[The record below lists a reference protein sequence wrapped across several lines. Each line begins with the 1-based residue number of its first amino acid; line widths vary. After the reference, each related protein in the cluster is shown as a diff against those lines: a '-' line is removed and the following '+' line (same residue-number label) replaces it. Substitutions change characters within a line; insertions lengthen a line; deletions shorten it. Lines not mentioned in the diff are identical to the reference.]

1 MTSFRIV
8 EVEGPALWLEVQTP
22 DALFEVITNVRLD
35 SETLVLYD
43 FHVDGPGAHALGL
56 REVRRLVHEA
66 MDAYDVAQLEI
77 HGFRRSTGANPG
89 RKPRVLRFVRC

>member
-1 MTSFRIV
+1 MASFRIV
-8 EVEGPALWLEVQTP
+8 EVEGSALWLEVRTS
-22 DALFEVITNVRLD
+22 DSLLEIITNVRLD

-56 REVRRLVHEA
+56 GEIRRLVQRA
-66 MDAYDVAQLEI
+66 MDAYDVTQLEI

-89 RKPRVLRFVRC
+89 RKLRALRFVRR